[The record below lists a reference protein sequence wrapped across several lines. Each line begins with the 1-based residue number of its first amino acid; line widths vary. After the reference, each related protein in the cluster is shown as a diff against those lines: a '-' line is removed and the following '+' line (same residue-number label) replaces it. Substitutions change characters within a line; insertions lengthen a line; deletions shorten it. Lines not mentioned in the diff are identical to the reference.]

1 MWDCGKSLYHHYNL
15 HINVIP
21 KRLYKIR
28 LNFSSHENS
37 PIAEAGFYPGTRATA
52 YDKFSECYT
61 EIPVM
66 IDLRGKSF
74 TIAAW
79 IKIKAKS
86 QMTQTIISD
95 WADPQQFTF
104 SLSSSQ
110 RLLFKRY
117 YKDGTPNQIL
127 SSKVVSIGRWY
138 HVAVTFDKESGLVRL
153 YLDTIEI
160 ESLVFDMKEWRG
172 PSSKPI
178 IGDSLS
184 TAFPDQKFSGAIM
197 DVYVFGVVK
206 SGGELDDL
214 RGESPT
220 PVYLFGVVKSGG
232 ELDDL
237 RGESPT
243 PVYVFGVVKS
253 RGELDDLR
261 GESPT
266 PVYLFGVVKSGGELD
281 DLRGESPTP
290 VYLFGVVK
298 SGGELDDLRGES
310 PTTVY
315 VFGVVKSRG
324 ELDDLRAPLDER
336 MVFQHLPGS
345 LTGHVISS
353 HTEFDHRL
361 CMVLCARTSA
371 CVSFNHRPDGGICQL
386 KNGTKREYP
395 GDFITSNG
403 FQYYEKL
410 EFTLIPWK

>member
-1 MWDCGKSLYHHYNL
+1 MYEFGSIKDIIILNCFFSYHRAKKNHRRYLVMPPQLKQLSNFLHKVLLSLVMARVTQGDLIGHWL
-15 HINVIP
+15 LDGSDVGL
-21 KRLYKIR
+21 R
-28 LNFSSHENS
+28 HENS
-37 PIAEAGFYPGTRATA
+37 PIVEVGFYPGTRATA

-79 IKIKAKS
+79 IKIKAKL
-86 QMTQTIISD
+86 QITQTIISD

-104 SLSSSQ
+104 ALSSSQ

-214 RGESPT
+214 R
-220 PVYLFGVVKSGG
+220 
-232 ELDDL
+232 
-237 RGESPT
+237 
-243 PVYVFGVVKS
+243 
-253 RGELDDLR
+253 
-261 GESPT
+261 
-266 PVYLFGVVKSGGELD
+266 
-281 DLRGESPTP
+281 
-290 VYLFGVVK
+290 
-298 SGGELDDLRGES
+298 
-310 PTTVY
+310 
-315 VFGVVKSRG
+315 
-324 ELDDLRAPLDER
+324 APLDER

>member
-1 MWDCGKSLYHHYNL
+1 MPPQLKQLSNFLHKVLLSLVMARVTQGDLIGHWL
-15 HINVIP
+15 LDGSDVGL
-21 KRLYKIR
+21 R
-28 LNFSSHENS
+28 HENS
-37 PIAEAGFYPGTRATA
+37 PIVEVGFYPGTRATA

-79 IKIKAKS
+79 IKIKAKL
-86 QMTQTIISD
+86 QITQTIISD

-104 SLSSSQ
+104 ALSSSQ

-220 PVYLFGVVKSGG
+220 PVYLFGVVKSRG

-243 PVYVFGVVKS
+243 PVYLFGVVKS

-266 PVYLFGVVKSGGELD
+266 PVYL
-281 DLRGESPTP
+281 
-290 VYLFGVVK
+290 
-298 SGGELDDLRGES
+298 
-310 PTTVY
+310 
-315 VFGVVKSRG
+315 FGVVKSRG